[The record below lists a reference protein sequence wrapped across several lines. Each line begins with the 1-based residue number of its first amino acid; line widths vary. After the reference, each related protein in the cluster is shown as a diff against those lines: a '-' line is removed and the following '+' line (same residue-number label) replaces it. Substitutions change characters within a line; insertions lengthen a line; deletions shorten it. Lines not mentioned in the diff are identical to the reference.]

1 MNASPSN
8 SDAQSQLEAAVM
20 ARLGAANPAWRPA
33 LLPLPGGK
41 PAPQPDA
48 VWYDGERYIL
58 AECYLRLGKLK
69 PSSVN
74 KLVADASKLR
84 YLRRLIGAPAARLL
98 LAVPAELAAQFS
110 ANRWQAEDFRS
121 DGVEFVPLTLLAE
134 ERAVLLA
141 AAQRQGSVFLRGV
154 AAAPFRLPRRS
165 TNTFRW

>member
-8 SDAQSQLEAAVM
+8 SAVQSQLEAAVM

-33 LLPLPGGK
+33 LLPLPAG
-41 PAPQPDA
+41 PRPDA

-74 KLVADASKLR
+74 KPVADASKLR

-154 AAAPFRLPRRS
+154 AAALFRLPRRS